1 VLFLGASNLTFSDTG
16 PDETIPALA
25 EKQLRVL
32 APDEEWRCEVRSLTY
47 GPRMA
52 EIAERHTR
60 AVQAAAVVVSLVHSP
75 FAADVPIAVIRRRW
89 PRLYPY
95 ARSVAERLKALAGG
109 AEVSSLPGWPY
120 GFTRWCVARV
130 VGQEPEVGV
139 DDAIRY
145 TTETLDSL
153 LRFEDLALIPGFFMR
168 VHGVSGK
175 AAAVQRQRIQ
185 TFKSRV
191 GHYCEQRHVDVFDRD
206 LAIAGV
212 GQAHGA
218 SNKDAAYGD
227 RTTRQ
232 LTANLIAERV
242 LAGLL
247 ERSN

>member
-1 VLFLGASNLTFSDTG
+1 
-16 PDETIPALA
+16 
-25 EKQLRVL
+25 
-32 APDEEWRCEVRSLTY
+32 
-47 GPRMA
+47 M
-52 EIAERHTR
+52 
-60 AVQAAAVVVSLVHSP
+60 QAAAVVLSLVHSP

-95 ARSVAERLKALAGG
+95 ARSVAERLKAFAGG
-109 AEVSSLPGWPY
+109 AEVPSLPGWPY
-120 GFTRWCVARV
+120 RFTRWCVARV

-168 VHGVSGK
+168 VRVSGK
-175 AAAVQRQRIQ
+175 AATVQRQRVQ
-185 TFKSRV
+185 TFKTRV
-191 GHYCEQRHVDVFDRD
+191 GQYCEQRHVDVFDCD

-218 SNKDAAYGD
+218 SGKDAAYGD
-227 RTTRQ
+227 CRTRQ

-247 ERSN
+247 ERNN